1 MTRTERYDV
10 VIIGSGAGGG
20 TLAYALSQTPAR
32 ILIVERGDFIP
43 QEDANWD
50 PEAVWKHLR
59 YQTRE
64 VWLDAN
70 GREFPPYSH
79 YNVGGNSKF
88 WGSVL
93 YRLRRED
100 FGEIVHRDGVSPAW
114 PIDYETL
121 APYYD
126 RAEQMYQVHG
136 AVGDDP
142 TEPPRGPYHGRQ
154 GHKRRSRRR
163 SSWGREQGS
172 ETPY

>member
-1 MTRTERYDV
+1 MRRERYDV

-20 TLAYALSQTPAR
+20 TLAYALSKTPAR
-32 ILIVERGDFIP
+32 VLIVERGDFIP
-43 QEDANWD
+43 QEEQNWD

-64 VWLDAN
+64 LWLDAN

-100 FGEIVHRDGVSPAW
+100 FQEVQNADGVSPA
-114 PIDYETL
+114 
-121 APYYD
+121 
-126 RAEQMYQVHG
+126 
-136 AVGDDP
+136 
-142 TEPPRGPYHGRQ
+142 
-154 GHKRRSRRR
+154 RSCPCSHQR
-163 SSWGREQGS
+163 
-172 ETPY
+172 